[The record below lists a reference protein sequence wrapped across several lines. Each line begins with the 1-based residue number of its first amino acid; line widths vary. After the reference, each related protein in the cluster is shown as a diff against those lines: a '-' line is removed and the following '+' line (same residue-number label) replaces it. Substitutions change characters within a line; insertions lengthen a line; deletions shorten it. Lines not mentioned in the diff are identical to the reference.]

1 MGQNG
6 TVPGNQTDAPQALRS
21 TLEET
26 QFALDADSAAK
37 RDDIV
42 RQLADYVQP
51 RLERLDAPL
60 LAVVGGSTGAGKS
73 TLVNALVGRRVSASG
88 VIRPTTRQ
96 PLIVCHP
103 DDERW
108 FSDSRILPSLAR
120 VRSDG
125 TTGETADGAAV
136 RILATDS
143 MPSGLALLDAPDF
156 DSIDDGNRALAAQL
170 LAAADLWL
178 FVTTPARY
186 ADALPWQFLHRAAE
200 RDIEVA
206 VVLNRVDEEA
216 RESIAAD
223 LQVMLTEAGLG
234 DARLFE
240 VGTVSQFDEVLPAE
254 SIERIR
260 KHLHGLAEDAQSR
273 RAVAARTLVGAARD
287 LASGVDALADAR
299 ARELERAS
307 AARALVAAEYAEAT
321 EQVIEATSDGRL
333 LRDEVLGRWQDF
345 VGTSDVFR
353 KVEQWFSGT
362 VDRIGRFFTGKPE
375 PLQAVETEIE
385 HGLHAVIIDAG
396 ESAAAR
402 AWRGIGRTE
411 PQLRDL
417 DTPRLA
423 TASADLSG
431 RSAQLIREWQASLV
445 ETIQA
450 SAGGKRM
457 RARIMSLGLNAI
469 TVALMIVVFAST
481 GGLTGGEIAIAGGSA
496 VVGQK
501 LLETIFGEDAVRRLA
516 AKAKTE
522 LNERVDRL
530 MSEEAKRYEVL
541 LEQLE
546 AGSSADELR
555 ERARDVVELAES
567 AVAVGQS
574 DAARPSDGAGD
585 AS

>member
-1 MGQNG
+1 M
-6 TVPGNQTDAPQALRS
+6 PGNQTDAPQALRS

-125 TTGETADGAAV
+125 ATGESADGAAM

-396 ESAAAR
+396 ESTAAR

>member
-1 MGQNG
+1 MGHNG

-21 TLEET
+21 TLAET
-26 QFALDADSAAK
+26 QFALDAESAAK
-37 RDDIV
+37 RDEIL

-96 PLIVCHP
+96 PLILCHP

-108 FSDSRILPSLAR
+108 FGDSRILPTLAR
-120 VRSDG
+120 VHSSG
-125 TTGETADGAAV
+125 AVGEAADGSAV
-136 RILATDS
+136 RILPTDA
-143 MPSGLALLDAPDF
+143 MPNGLALLDAPDF

-170 LAAADLWL
+170 LAAADLWV

-200 RDIEVA
+200 RDIEVC
-206 VVLNRVDEEA
+206 VVLNRVDDEA
-216 RESIAAD
+216 RGSIAAD
-223 LQVMLTEAGLG
+223 LQAMLTEAGLG
-234 DARLFE
+234 DAKLFE
-240 VGTVSQFDEVLPAE
+240 VGTVAQFDEVLPAE
-254 SIERIR
+254 SVDRIR
-260 KHLHGLAEDAQSR
+260 RHLHGLAEDALSR
-273 RAVAARTLVGAARD
+273 RAIAARTLVGATRD
-287 LASGVDALADAR
+287 LAEGVNALADAR
-299 ARELERAS
+299 TREAERAS
-307 AARALVAAEYAEAT
+307 ATRALVAAEFDEAT

-353 KVEQWFSGT
+353 KVEHWFSGA
-362 VDRIGRFFTGKPE
+362 VDRIGRFFSGKPE
-375 PLQAVETEIE
+375 PLQQVETEIE

-411 PQLRDL
+411 PQLREL
-417 DTPRLA
+417 DTPELA
-423 TASADLSG
+423 TASADLSS
-431 RSAQLIREWQASLV
+431 RSAALIRDWQASLV

-457 RARIMSLGLNAI
+457 RARIMSFGLNAI

-516 AKAKTE
+516 AQAKTE
-522 LNERVDRL
+522 LNDRVERL
-530 MSEEAKRYEVL
+530 MREEAARYEVL
-541 LEQLE
+541 LEPLE
-546 AGSSADELR
+546 RGATADELR
-555 ERARDVVELAES
+555 QRAQDVVDLAQS
-567 AVAVGQS
+567 AVA
-574 DAARPSDGAGD
+574 DAESGD
-585 AS
+585 PR